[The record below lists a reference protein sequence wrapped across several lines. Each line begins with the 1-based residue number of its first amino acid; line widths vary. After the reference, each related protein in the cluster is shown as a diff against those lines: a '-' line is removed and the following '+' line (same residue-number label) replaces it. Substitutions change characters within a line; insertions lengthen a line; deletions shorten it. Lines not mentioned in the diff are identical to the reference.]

1 MKKKTK
7 IIKIDNKGQ
16 KRLRISL
23 SIGFALLILLVLRL
37 CILQF
42 VQGASLKEE
51 AVQRQLSSKV
61 INPSRGT
68 IYDSTGKILAKSTS
82 VDTVYINP
90 SEVKYKDKTEV
101 NKEIL
106 AHKFS
111 EIFELD
117 YAETLEKLNT
127 KTSSFK
133 IVEKVDHEKIVSL
146 QNWLSD
152 NKIVSGIRIEDD
164 NKRAYPYNNL
174 ASNLIGFTRSDGSGA
189 MGLEYSLDNL
199 LSGTAGKLLATTDSI
214 NGEIPN
220 GEISYVPAQN
230 GNDVTLTL
238 DVNIQ
243 LIVEKYLSQSVI
255 DNKADGGNV
264 IVMNP
269 STGDVLAMATYPDYN
284 LNTPYTI
291 NSNELKEKWDTLSSS
306 DKDSALYKMW
316 NNSAVQSTYEPGST
330 FKIITA
336 ATGLEEGIVTT
347 DNRGDFYCAGSEQVS
362 SVTMNCWRHNNPHGS
377 ESLRDALANSC
388 NPAFIQL
395 GRKIGAKT
403 LYKYYRAFGLFNR
416 TNPYFYGESNSV
428 FFPENNINEFNVA
441 TMSFGQRFTITPIQ
455 LITAVSSIANEG
467 VLMQPRI
474 VKEIKNTDTNS
485 VTTVEP
491 KEIRQ
496 VVSKE
501 TADKLMDMLEYVVAE
516 GTGKYARVQ
525 GYSVGGKTGTSEP
538 LSGSEDEGYVASFI
552 GLAPTVNTQV
562 VVLVTIY
569 NPKGDSY
576 QGSQVAG
583 PVVSQILSE
592 VLPYLGIPSNNEIAS
607 SSTNS
612 TYTTTTLPDVTGK
625 TIAEARQILKDAGF
639 SVKISSDEDAS
650 TTVITDQLPKPG
662 VSLIKNSTVHLFTEK
677 SNERTETTIPN
688 FKGMS
693 AASAINS
700 AEASNLNLVIN
711 GAGIVI
717 AQDVASGKT
726 VEQGTVVTLTLQQ
739 ETGGY

>member
-1 MKKKTK
+1 
-7 IIKIDNKGQ
+7 
-16 KRLRISL
+16 
-23 SIGFALLILLVLRL
+23 
-37 CILQF
+37 
-42 VQGASLKEE
+42 
-51 AVQRQLSSKV
+51 
-61 INPSRGT
+61 
-68 IYDSTGKILAKSTS
+68 
-82 VDTVYINP
+82 
-90 SEVKYKDKTEV
+90 
-101 NKEIL
+101 
-106 AHKFS
+106 
-111 EIFELD
+111 
-117 YAETLEKLNT
+117 
-127 KTSSFK
+127 
-133 IVEKVDHEKIVSL
+133 
-146 QNWLSD
+146 
-152 NKIVSGIRIEDD
+152 
-164 NKRAYPYNNL
+164 
-174 ASNLIGFTRSDGSGA
+174 
-189 MGLEYSLDNL
+189 MG
-199 LSGTAGKLLATTDSI
+199 
-214 NGEIPN
+214 
-220 GEISYVPAQN
+220 
-230 GNDVTLTL
+230 
-238 DVNIQ
+238 
-243 LIVEKYLSQSVI
+243 
-255 DNKADGGNV
+255 
-264 IVMNP
+264 
-269 STGDVLAMATYPDYN
+269 
-284 LNTPYTI
+284 
-291 NSNELKEKWDTLSSS
+291 
-306 DKDSALYKMW
+306 
-316 NNSAVQSTYEPGST
+316 
-330 FKIITA
+330 
-336 ATGLEEGIVTT
+336 
-347 DNRGDFYCAGSEQVS
+347 
-362 SVTMNCWRHNNPHGS
+362 
-377 ESLRDALANSC
+377 
-388 NPAFIQL
+388 
-395 GRKIGAKT
+395 
-403 LYKYYRAFGLFNR
+403 
-416 TNPYFYGESNSV
+416 
-428 FFPENNINEFNVA
+428 
-441 TMSFGQRFTITPIQ
+441 
-455 LITAVSSIANEG
+455 
-467 VLMQPRI
+467 
-474 VKEIKNTDTNS
+474 NTDTNS

-711 GAGIVI
+711 GSGIVI